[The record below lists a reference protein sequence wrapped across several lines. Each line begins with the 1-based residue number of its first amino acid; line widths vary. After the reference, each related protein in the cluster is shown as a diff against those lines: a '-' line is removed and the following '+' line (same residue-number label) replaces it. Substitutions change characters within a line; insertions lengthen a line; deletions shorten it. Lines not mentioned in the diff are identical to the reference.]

1 MRTTWKLV
9 ASLVAIT
16 ALALMAATTVP
27 AANPNAAYTC
37 VKVKGNGQQDVR
49 VGVPE
54 SAVAGLTNAG
64 FTCVPNPGESEG
76 EDPGTEDP
84 GTEDPGTEDPGSED
98 PGSED
103 PGGEDPGSVDP
114 GNENAS
120 DENPGDEHPGNEV
133 PGNGDDP
140 ADISS
145 GPAGANVEAYV
156 PQESRSLYC
165 STNGPA
171 FRANG
176 DGMGIALNLPDTQ
189 GALLVELGLARPA
202 NFYQGVGASCD
213 LLPGFTDSGAWVDH
227 VGEVVPGVAVYPLFV
242 PASTN

>member
-1 MRTTWKLV
+1 MRTTLKLV

-64 FTCVPNPGESEG
+64 FTCVPNPGEGEG
-76 EDPGTEDP
+76 EDPGNADSGNEN
-84 GTEDPGTEDPGSED
+84 PGSEN
-98 PGSED
+98 PGNE
-103 PGGEDPGSVDP
+103 DP
-114 GNENAS
+114 GNEN
-120 DENPGDEHPGNEV
+120 PGNESPGSEN

-140 ADISS
+140 ADVAS
-145 GPAGANVEAYV
+145 GPAGPSVEAYV
-156 PQESRSLYC
+156 PQESRALYC

-189 GALLVELGLARPA
+189 GAFLVELGLARPA

-213 LLPGFTDSGAWVDH
+213 LLPGFTDSGVWVDH

>member
-1 MRTTWKLV
+1 MRTTLKLV

-64 FTCVPNPGESEG
+64 FTCVPNPGEGEG
-76 EDPGTEDP
+76 EDPGNEDS
-84 GTEDPGTEDPGSED
+84 GNEN
-98 PGSED
+98 
-103 PGGEDPGSVDP
+103 P
-114 GNENAS
+114 GNENPGN
-120 DENPGDEHPGNEV
+120 ENPGNENPGSEN

-140 ADISS
+140 ADVAS
-145 GPAGANVEAYV
+145 GPAGPSVEAYV
-156 PQESRSLYC
+156 PQESRALYC

-189 GALLVELGLARPA
+189 GAFLVELGLARPA

-213 LLPGFTDSGAWVDH
+213 LLPGFTDSGVWVDH

>member
-1 MRTTWKLV
+1 MRTTLKLV

-64 FTCVPNPGESEG
+64 FTCVPNPGEGEG
-76 EDPGTEDP
+76 EDPGNEDS
-84 GTEDPGTEDPGSED
+84 GNENPGSE
-98 PGSED
+98 
-103 PGGEDPGSVDP
+103 
-114 GNENAS
+114 N
-120 DENPGDEHPGNEV
+120 

-140 ADISS
+140 ADVAS
-145 GPAGANVEAYV
+145 GPAGPSVEAYV
-156 PQESRSLYC
+156 PQESRALYC

-189 GALLVELGLARPA
+189 GAFLVELGLARPA

-213 LLPGFTDSGAWVDH
+213 LLPGFTDSGVWVDH